1 MLVPGVKVW
10 ASRNSW
16 ELETSPCTA
25 VYTAH
30 NIPSGGLDFL
40 VSLPRGIGLAA
51 AGSFH

>member
-16 ELETSPCTA
+16 EGETSPCTA

-30 NIPSGGLDFL
+30 NVPSGGLAFL
-40 VSLPRGIGLAA
+40 MSPPWGIGFAA